1 MSRINIRLM
10 SILFSATLVFVPV
23 LFAFMVT
30 TNSAYGDEIL
40 SVKKQ
45 KFAIDDAYVVADLN
59 DRQDKLGLAKL
70 NTGDKEFLKSWY
82 AWNVTRAGTE
92 RILSIVYLKFDL
104 GDVSNADDIGSASL
118 KLYPFIA
125 NLTAASREIT
135 VYGTASGVE
144 WSQDSIV
151 YEGAPALDTKLNS
164 TLLVTEE
171 DVNKYLTW
179 DITSMAKQN
188 AGSNMTLALLIK
200 SMNRGHEEQVVF
212 YSQEHP
218 TVLQRPTLIMEIAGS
233 PSDDTP
239 EVPEVTSDTGINYGV
254 VGAIAAAVGAGGFGA
269 GLAVSRMKKKSE

>member
-1 MSRINIRLM
+1 MSRGIRST
-10 SILFSATLVFVPV
+10 SIFISATLVLLPV
-23 LFAFMVT
+23 LFGLTLVNSNQAF
-30 TNSAYGDEIL
+30 AQDIL

-45 KFAIDDAYVVADLN
+45 KFAIEDAYVVADLN

-104 GDVSNADDIGSASL
+104 TDVSNANDVESANL

-135 VYGTASGVE
+135 VYGTAEGVE
-144 WSQDSIV
+144 WNQSSIV
-151 YEGAPALDTKLNS
+151 YEGAPALNTKLNS
-164 TLLVTEE
+164 TLSVTEG

-179 DITSMAKQN
+179 DVTSMAKQS
-188 AGSNMTLALLIK
+188 AGSNMTLAVLIK
-200 SMNRGHEEQVVF
+200 SMNRGNEEQVVF

-218 TVLQRPTLIMEIAGS
+218 SAVQRPTLIMEVAGS
-233 PSDDTP
+233 PSNNTP
-239 EVPEVTSDTGINYGV
+239 EVATDSGVNYGI
-254 VGAIAAAVGAGGFGA
+254 VGAIAAAVAAGGFGA
-269 GLAVSRMKKKSE
+269 GLAVGRMRKKSQ